1 MNAEQVAGLLPLLL
15 IVAVFWFL
23 VMRPA
28 RRRQQDAARLQR
40 NLAVGDRIML
50 TSGIFGSVRAI
61 GDESLEVDAAPGV
74 VLSVHRQAVAK
85 IVEPPGSDQGDDP
98 RA

>member
-85 IVEPPGSDQGDDP
+85 IVEPHGSDQGDDP